1 MTENRLHNRLSDRV
15 ILRNSSE
22 DSPLI
27 GAPAIVSIISGKGGV
42 GKSVIA
48 YNVAIA
54 AGRNGIKTLLVDMNW
69 RLGALHILAN
79 ANVTHGMEH
88 VVADHGYVRDAV
100 VSIGQNASLLAS
112 ASVSGSSDW
121 PTSERLAEFIGNCRE
136 TLQLYDLI
144 LIDTPSGINEQI
156 ATVTALSDDFV
167 LTTNPEIT
175 SIADSYGM
183 YKWLLSH
190 RLRSSGSLLINRVSG
205 IEEAKDVTARFNTLC
220 ERFLGRKPLPLGF
233 LQEDHAVSE
242 AIARQRSVFAGTGT
256 SIIASQLS
264 ALTGQLSARL
274 FKNRT
279 ASSIETHNGIN
290 DRLENNRMETV
301 TSAVSALNYEHQ
313 LSDNKE

>member
-1 MTENRLHNRLSDRV
+1 MFENRLTNQQGSSV
-15 ILRNSSE
+15 TLRRHAE
-22 DSPLI
+22 GATPQ
-27 GAPAIVSIISGKGGV
+27 GAPAIVSVVSGKGGV

-69 RLGALHILAN
+69 RLGSLHILAN

-88 VVADHGYVRDAV
+88 VVSDHGYVRDAV
-100 VSIGQNASLLAS
+100 VSIGQNAFLLAS
-112 ASVSGSSDW
+112 ASVSGASDW
-121 PTSERLAEFIGNCRE
+121 PPRERLVDFIANCRE

-144 LIDTPSGINEQI
+144 LIDTPSGIHEQV
-156 ATVTALSDDFV
+156 ATVVSLSDDFV
-167 LTTNPEIT
+167 LTLNPEIT
-175 SIADSYGM
+175 SIADGYGM

-190 RLRSSGSLLINRVSG
+190 KLRSYGSLLINRVSG

-220 ERFLGRKPLPLGF
+220 ERFLGKKPLPLGF

-242 AIARQRSVFAGTGT
+242 AIARQRSVFSGTGT
-256 SIIASQLS
+256 SIISSQIS

-279 ASSIETHNGIN
+279 VSAISTI
-290 DRLENNRMETV
+290 D
-301 TSAVSALNYEHQ
+301 TSAASAINSEHQ

>member
-1 MTENRLHNRLSDRV
+1 MSSGKQLNRVMFRRKAEGPALN
-15 ILRNSSE
+15 
-22 DSPLI
+22 
-27 GAPAIVSIISGKGGV
+27 GAPAVVSIVSGKGGV

-69 RLGALHILAN
+69 RLGSLHILAN

-112 ASVSGSSDW
+112 ASVSGQSDW
-121 PTSERLAEFIGNCRE
+121 PSEERLLEFLTNCRE

-144 LIDTPSGINEQI
+144 LIDTPSGIQDQI
-156 ATVTALSDDFV
+156 AAIVADSDDFI
-167 LTTNPEIT
+167 LTVNPEIT

-190 RLRSSGSLLINRVSG
+190 NPRSQGSLLINRVNG
-205 IEEAKDVTARFNTLC
+205 VEEAKDITARFNTLC
-220 ERFLGRKPLPLGF
+220 GRFLGKKPLPLGF
-233 LQEDHAVSE
+233 LQEDHAVGE
-242 AIARQRSVFAGTGT
+242 AINRQRSVFTGGGT

-274 FKNRT
+274 FKHRT
-279 ASSIETHNGIN
+279 VRGNDTRIADSIN
-290 DRLENNRMETV
+290 LEYQ
-301 TSAVSALNYEHQ
+301 S
-313 LSDNKE
+313 SDNKE